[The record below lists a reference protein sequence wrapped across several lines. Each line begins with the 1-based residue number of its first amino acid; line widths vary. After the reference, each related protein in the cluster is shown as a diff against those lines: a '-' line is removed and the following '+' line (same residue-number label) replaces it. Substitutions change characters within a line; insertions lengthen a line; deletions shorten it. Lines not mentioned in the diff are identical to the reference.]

1 MQEPAQ
7 VDQRVRLRAVAED
20 DLVRVRTWLDDPEI
34 RDQLTIPF
42 LEQDLREADWV
53 AALCQDRGAVHFAVV
68 LCRDERHIG
77 NCGLHGIDAGRH
89 EARFGILIGDRTLWG
104 KGYGTEAAR
113 LALAHGFGELHLGR
127 ICLRVAVG
135 NERARRV
142 YEKVGF
148 ILDDSRGLPQTSSQA
163 PRTLGM
169 VLDVAR
175 WRRLRRARF

>member
-1 MQEPAQ
+1 VQEPAQ
-7 VDQRVRLRAVAED
+7 IGQRVRLRAVAED
-20 DLVRVRTWLDDPEI
+20 DLARVRAWLDDPGI

-53 AALCQDRGAVHFAVV
+53 AALCQDRGAVHFAIV
-68 LCRDERHIG
+68 LCQDERHIG

-89 EARFGILIGDRTLWG
+89 EAQFGILIGDRTLWG

-113 LALAHGFGELHLGR
+113 LTLAYGFGELHLGR

-142 YEKVGF
+142 YEKAGF
-148 ILDDSRGLPQTSSQA
+148 LPEDSQGLPRTSSQEG
-163 PRTLGM
+163 RTLGM
-169 VLDVAR
+169 VLDAAR
-175 WRRLRRARF
+175 WQRLLRACF